1 MNHAGTWKLNFQF
14 LVFISCTSCSFIST
28 LMIRFSNF
36 KNVELEVIKFQGIG
50 VCMLLQLFFPALA
63 LLLLVTYFWRRL
75 AGHPDLTSE
84 TWAVLQHFQSAKRQ
98 QLRPKLVSNKK
109 LIINFFT
116 SHIHH
121 KNSWL

>member
-1 MNHAGTWKLNFQF
+1 MYFFLIFYFDDKLFQMF
-14 LVFISCTSCSFIST
+14 KT
-28 LMIRFSNF
+28 L
-36 KNVELEVIKFQGIG
+36 ELEVIKFQGIG
-50 VCMLLQLFFPALA
+50 ACMLLQLFFPALA

-98 QLRPKLVSNKK
+98 RLRPKLVSNKK
-109 LIINFFT
+109 IIINFFT
-116 SHIHH
+116 SRHIHH